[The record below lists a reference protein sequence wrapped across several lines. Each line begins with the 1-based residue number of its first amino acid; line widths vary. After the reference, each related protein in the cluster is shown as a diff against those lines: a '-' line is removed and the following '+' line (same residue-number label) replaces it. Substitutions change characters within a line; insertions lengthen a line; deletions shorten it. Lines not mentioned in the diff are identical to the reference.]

1 MQQEH
6 GQASM
11 VEEGCDS
18 CRKWQE
24 HYYWEHMD
32 VSKIRFFKL
41 MTGDFAKGT
50 SIPEKFAQNF
60 KGQITGGFELNAP
73 SGKTWHI
80 SVDKRGDELF
90 LMSGWED
97 FVKAHELQEN
107 DLLLFTCCGNSSFQV
122 LVFEASGCERVSSMF
137 GNQIG
142 PDMCKHVKNI
152 VGQHGEPDAPNTS
165 NFIVNYSANSDDG
178 SDDDFANSNCYYS
191 MFANRLRDEEKEE
204 IIGLAS
210 IQRNNPAFVTVLK
223 KQHVQRNN
231 NSLIIPCRFAADH
244 LEERSQDIILRRP
257 NRKDKWLVSYYY
269 SCYTRCFQNLPFFKF
284 VRDNKLR
291 EGDICVFELLK
302 GKMRVTMTVHVI
314 RKASDRFILVG

>member
-1 MQQEH
+1 
-6 GQASM
+6 
-11 VEEGCDS
+11 
-18 CRKWQE
+18 
-24 HYYWEHMD
+24 
-32 VSKIRFFKL
+32 
-41 MTGDFAKGT
+41 
-50 SIPEKFAQNF
+50 
-60 KGQITGGFELNAP
+60 
-73 SGKTWHI
+73 
-80 SVDKRGDELF
+80 
-90 LMSGWED
+90 MSGWED